1 MNSDSE
7 QEQTLR
13 GLLPTSN
20 LLFFFFFL
28 KEIMSELNLNILNMQ
43 TLKRVP

>member
-13 GLLPTSN
+13 DLLPTSN
-20 LLFFFFFL
+20 LFFFFFL
-28 KEIMSELNLNILNMQ
+28 KGIMSELNLNILNMQ